1 MKGPAVIALILIVI
15 IGTAFLA
22 YPIMLYFYGPIYNQR
37 PYQGYSM
44 MTYYGKTVPVNE
56 AMIEALSVT
65 SYVKVF
71 PANDTAVINST
82 YVKLTVYAMM
92 GSMAEKITGQKMPA
106 YAHGYVFVIYGLI
119 YPTLVFNTAGR
130 LVTLIITLINL
141 NDDMYHNFVLT
152 VQSPPYSYM
161 VGPGMM
167 SFSGGFMEM
176 MPYLPPTSN
185 GNAYTYSYSVQ
196 LRGQNTFWYICT
208 YPGHAE
214 NGMYGEIV
222 IT

>member
-1 MKGPAVIALILIVI
+1 
-15 IGTAFLA
+15 
-22 YPIMLYFYGPIYNQR
+22 
-37 PYQGYSM
+37 
-44 MTYYGKTVPVNE
+44 
-56 AMIEALSVT
+56 MIEALSVP

-71 PANDTAVINST
+71 PANDTVVINST

-106 YAHGYVFVIYGLI
+106 YAHGDVFVIYGLI
-119 YPTLVFNTAGR
+119 NPTLVFNTAGR
-130 LVTLIITLINL
+130 PVTLIITLINL
-141 NDDMYHNFVLT
+141 DDDMYHNFVLT